1 MYRTDLWL
9 KFKKLNLDQMAII
22 TTESGKGEVERK
34 GVNHRLGPNG
44 NYHNRIGEGG
54 GREEGRELI

>member
-1 MYRTDLWL
+1 
-9 KFKKLNLDQMAII
+9 MAII

-54 GREEGRELI
+54 GREEGRELIKVTVVNARNR